1 MTPKTAASLLS
12 LPLRGPW
19 TVDEV
24 GAAFRETVRT
34 AHPDSGGK
42 GADMAALKEARDVLL
57 TEADKEAEIGE
68 CPRCEGTGLMKTRS
82 GRRISCS
89 TCGGSGEYR
98 ERKFDRDWETRLFLL
113 PCRLQ

>member
-19 TVDEV
+19 GEMDVRN
-24 GAAFRETVRT
+24 AFRVSVYDQ
-34 AHPDSGGK
+34 HPDNGGK

-57 TEADKEAEIGE
+57 AEAAKEAEIGE
-68 CPRCEGTGLMKTRS
+68 CPRCEGAGLMKTRS

-98 ERKFDRDWETRLFLL
+98 ERKFDRG
-113 PCRLQ
+113 